1 MRDTSAPRAHS
12 LQEFQQQLTQRMQQ
26 ARSEHAAA
34 QSCIAVSTGTR
45 RWLFDLAHTAEMLTL
60 AELTPVPFTHD
71 WYLGLINHR
80 SQLTGVIDLDAFAG
94 ASAASW
100 QAGDRLL
107 ALSPT
112 LPVRCAIRVVQ
123 VSGVIDRTRLI
134 ALPRDAAQPGWCPQS
149 YSDADGLRWDRVDL
163 PALMATPAF
172 LDIVRR

>member
-94 ASAASW
+94 AAPASW
-100 QAGDRLL
+100 QAGQRVL
-107 ALSPT
+107 ALSPA
-112 LPVRCAIRVVQ
+112 LPLRCAIRVTQAPV
-123 VSGVIDRTRLI
+123 VVDRARLRPV
-134 ALPRDAAQPGWCPQS
+134 ASDPAHAAWCPQS
-149 YSDADGLRWDRVDL
+149 FIDAGGLRWDSVDL

-172 LDIVRR
+172 LDIARR